1 MDYDTYR
8 TFDGVEFQ
16 YSSPLR
22 CPHIL
27 AKDCVGNSFMVL
39 LSKEENASGNKIVE
53 IFVEKQKIRAEYLRD
68 GTYQIQVWIL
78 FSFLGASGM
87 ELN

>member
-1 MDYDTYR
+1 
-8 TFDGVEFQ
+8 
-16 YSSPLR
+16 
-22 CPHIL
+22 
-27 AKDCVGNSFMVL
+27 MVL
-39 LSKEENASGNKIVE
+39 LSKETNASGNKIVE

-78 FSFLGASGM
+78 FSFLGVSGM